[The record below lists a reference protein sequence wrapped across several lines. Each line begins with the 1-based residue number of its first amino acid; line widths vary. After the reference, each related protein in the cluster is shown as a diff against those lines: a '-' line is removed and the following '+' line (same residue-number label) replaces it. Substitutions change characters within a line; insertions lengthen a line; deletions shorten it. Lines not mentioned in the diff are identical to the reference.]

1 MVSVFFLFLI
11 LFLFL
16 LFILIFLLFFL
27 FLFFLILVLIL
38 AVQRTI
44 LAGLAFFLKLVTAFF
59 LSHNS
64 PHHAMHD
71 CVLAVEIDAH

>member
-1 MVSVFFLFLI
+1 MVSVFF

-27 FLFFLILVLIL
+27 FLFLFFLFLILVLIL
-38 AVQRTI
+38 AVQRAI
-44 LAGLAFFLKLVTAFF
+44 LTGLAFFLKLVTAFF